1 MTELTFTEA
10 SDPEEM
16 SAYEELLED
25 AMSGNQIHFS
35 RQDYVEE
42 AWRIVDPILDNAT
55 PVHPY
60 KPGTWGPDAAMNL
73 VKGVTQWATPWLPGD

>member
-1 MTELTFTEA
+1 MEP

-25 AMSGNQIHFS
+25 AMCGNQIHFS

-42 AWRIVDPILDNAT
+42 AWRIVDPVLDTAT
-55 PVHPY
+55 PVHAY
-60 KPGTWGPDAAMNL
+60 KPGSWGPAEADAL
-73 VKGVTQWATPWLPGD
+73 VAADGGWLQPKG